1 MEDIVSGYFNTTLIQ
16 SDKNY
21 AEKRRSEEIE
31 N

>member
-21 AEKRRSEEIE
+21 AEKRRSEIE